1 MKKLLI
7 SLVLSTLVFTS
18 CSLNDS
24 DNRKKEVDNRTS
36 DITEN
41 NINNSLEED
50 QIDNLNNGEQ
60 ENIEEPSD
68 IDNIE
73 NISYEVKNY
82 IIKGQDNK
90 SEAEK
95 LKWSKVFLDDLDINS
110 LYSEYLSSGGI
121 ADDIEELAYYITEN
135 APIPSD
141 WEEMFK
147 KDLYEK
153 YDENLVKVEPLG
165 NGLYQ
170 AYIEKEGKEV
180 PYVVVS
186 SRTGYFHG

>member
-7 SLVLSTLVFTS
+7 FLVLSTLALTS

-24 DNRKKEVDNRTS
+24 DNQKKELDNKTS
-36 DITEN
+36 EITEN
-41 NINNSLEED
+41 NINNSSEED
-50 QIDNLNNGEQ
+50 KIDNSNNGEQ

-95 LKWSKVFLDDLDINS
+95 LKWSKTFLDNLDINS
-110 LYSEYLSSGGI
+110 IYSEYLSSGGT

-153 YDENLVKVEPLG
+153 YGENLLKVEPLG
-165 NGLYQ
+165 NDQYQ

>member
-7 SLVLSTLVFTS
+7 FLVLSTLVLTS

-24 DNRKKEVDNRTS
+24 DIKKKEVDNKTS

-50 QIDNLNNGEQ
+50 QIDNSNNGEQ

-110 LYSEYLSSGGI
+110 LYSEYLLSGGI
-121 ADDIEELAYYITEN
+121 ADDIEELAYYITED

-141 WEEMFK
+141 WEEMFR

-153 YDENLVKVEPLG
+153 YGENLVKVEPLG
-165 NGLYQ
+165 NDLYQ
-170 AYIEKEGKEV
+170 AYIEKEGKEL